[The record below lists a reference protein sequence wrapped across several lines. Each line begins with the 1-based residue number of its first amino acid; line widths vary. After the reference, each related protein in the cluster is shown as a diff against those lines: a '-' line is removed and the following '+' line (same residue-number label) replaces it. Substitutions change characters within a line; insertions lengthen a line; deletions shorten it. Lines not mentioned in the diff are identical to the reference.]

1 MCLTSAPMQLVISLV
16 VVPPS
21 LRYLERLWGTVE
33 TIKFIFVPLIIS
45 NIIAVAFNWIEYM
58 ATSNAEM
65 FL

>member
-1 MCLTSAPMQLVISLV
+1 MCLTPAPTQLVISLIA
-16 VVPPS
+16 VPPS

-33 TIKFIFVPLIIS
+33 TIKFIFIPLIIS